1 MLTVLY
7 VLTGLFVFFG
17 LIFWLLGNLTVGVC
31 VFGAAA
37 FCGVMIFLY
46 FIVKC
51 AVKDALR
58 EKDENY
64 NR

>member
-17 LIFWLLGNLTVGVC
+17 LIFWLLGNLIAIASA
-31 VFGAAA
+31 FGAAA

-46 FIVKC
+46 FLVKC
-51 AVKDALR
+51 AVKDAIK
-58 EKDENY
+58 EYNY
-64 NR
+64 NDKQ